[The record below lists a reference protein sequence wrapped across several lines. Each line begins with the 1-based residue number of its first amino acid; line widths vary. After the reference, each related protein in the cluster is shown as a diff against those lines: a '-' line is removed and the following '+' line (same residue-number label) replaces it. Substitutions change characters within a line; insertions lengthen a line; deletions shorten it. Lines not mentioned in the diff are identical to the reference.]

1 MEVREGVQ
9 PNYTGTL
16 DVAERERSRKIQ
28 VHKKVNGAATIC
40 SGLVEDTV

>member
-16 DVAERERSRKIQ
+16 DVAERERSRK
-28 VHKKVNGAATIC
+28 NTGAQK
-40 SGLVEDTV
+40 SKW